1 MIRNNMIKINSRI
14 RVVHSDELGAMR
26 LAALAGR
33 TGRVAERVF
42 SVRGKLRGYMVCLD
56 EPFEGECLWFVPRNA
71 VADERDCR

>member
-1 MIRNNMIKINSRI
+1 MTGINDRI
-14 RVVHSDELGAMR
+14 TIVHSDELGAMR

-33 TGRVAERVF
+33 TGRVAERVL

-71 VADERDCR
+71 AADETHCR